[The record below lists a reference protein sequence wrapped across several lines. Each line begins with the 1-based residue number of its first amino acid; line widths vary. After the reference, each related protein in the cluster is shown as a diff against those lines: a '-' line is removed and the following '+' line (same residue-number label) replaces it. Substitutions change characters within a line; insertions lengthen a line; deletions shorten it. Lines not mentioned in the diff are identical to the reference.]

1 MPMLLRLSFKGIWIV
16 RFDKVNLWYTRNVM
30 FKNVISPIQAWLLS
44 QGRCVGC
51 GKELSD
57 GKKSEGK
64 AGDEKVT
71 CSCGRIF
78 IQDKD
83 TKKYRRAL
91 LEEV

>member
-1 MPMLLRLSFKGIWIV
+1 
-16 RFDKVNLWYTRNVM
+16 M

-51 GKELSD
+51 GKDLAK
-57 GKKSEGK
+57 GKTTSHKFDTK
-64 AGDEKVT
+64 KVV
-71 CSCGRIF
+71 CQCGRIF
-78 IQDKD
+78 IYDPK